1 MRQMTYAD
9 RPEEPEAPGVP
20 PVGHDGTRLPHGH
33 QVPLEVGLAF
43 INTHEFKRTGTVEHL
58 PTVDVALVWLREHSL
73 LHADAQEAEAARL
86 AGDPAEAARVLG
98 RIHRLRGAM
107 RELADA
113 SVERRA
119 PDEKQ
124 LERVNRALRTP
135 YTYVLV
141 PSPDGVSLDHRHVGD
156 PVEGALA
163 RLAESIARE
172 LSTGHPDRLR
182 ICANDECRWVFQD
195 TSRTGRR
202 KWCDMSTCGNRAKV
216 ARHRER
222 QRAGRAGSDGPDG
235 SPTAGAD
242 DEAGG

>member
-1 MRQMTYAD
+1 MVTHMRQMTYAD
-9 RPEEPEAPGVP
+9 RPAELDDQAAP
-20 PVGHDGTRLPHGH
+20 HGTHLPHGH

-43 INTHEFKRTGTVEHL
+43 VNTLELERAGPVEHL
-58 PTVDVALVWLREHSL
+58 PTVESALDWLQDHSL
-73 LHADAQEAEAARL
+73 LHSDARRAALARL
-86 AGDPAEAARVLG
+86 EREPAEAVRVLG
-98 RIHRLRGAM
+98 RIHRLRAAM

-113 SVERRA
+113 AVDRRP
-119 PDEKQ
+119 PDARQ
-124 LERVNRALRTP
+124 LDRINRALRTP

-141 PSPDGVSLDHRHVGD
+141 PAPDGVSLDHRHVGD
-156 PVEGALA
+156 PLEGAMA

-172 LSTGHPDRLR
+172 VSTGHPDRLR

-222 QRAGRAGSDGPDG
+222 RRSGHATPGTKVTP
-235 SPTAGAD
+235 
-242 DEAGG
+242 